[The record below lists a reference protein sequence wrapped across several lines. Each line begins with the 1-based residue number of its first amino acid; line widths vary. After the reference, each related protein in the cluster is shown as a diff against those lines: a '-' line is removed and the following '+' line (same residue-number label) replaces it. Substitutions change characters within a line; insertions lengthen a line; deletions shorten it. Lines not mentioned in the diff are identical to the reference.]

1 MKEIHPCSVSD
12 SREKGRQP
20 TVAEPSVAAGSTVV
34 CKGVDFDEDQRT
46 KQKRDRSRSRSRR
59 SQEDE
64 PELTTDGE
72 SGSWI
77 PAIQGLTG
85 TRMFLPELGCGNG
98 KGLVHESWSTK
109 QLLFSQNR
117 WAKLVKGADSDK
129 EMKEGIHYEFTDW
142 KPTTIR
148 FARERRNPIRGMEF
162 DNAITM
168 RATKILV
175 HVGKIRGSGRFAVA
189 EDSR

>member
-1 MKEIHPCSVSD
+1 MASEIPPCSVSD

-20 TVAEPSVAAGSTVV
+20 AVAEPAVAAGSTVV

-59 SQEDE
+59 
-64 PELTTDGE
+64 
-72 SGSWI
+72 
-77 PAIQGLTG
+77 
-85 TRMFLPELGCGNG
+85 
-98 KGLVHESWSTK
+98 
-109 QLLFSQNR
+109 R
-117 WAKLVKGADSDK
+117 WAKLIKGADSDK